1 MSKIT
6 LIPRLKEALS
16 EVRRVKSIAGTA
28 MLAALNLVL
37 NQFTIMVS
45 QMLEIGFAF
54 LTAACAAYL
63 YGPWLA
69 GLAGIVTDTIGYLFR
84 PNGPYFPFFAINE
97 FLLGFIYGCWFYKK
111 PVTLLRTFLAC
122 LTVVLVIN
130 LCLSPI
136 WLNMMYGNAAIIS
149 GIRLIKNMIKLPVD
163 TLLLY
168 TILKTLEKR
177 RHSFGRA

>member
-1 MSKIT
+1 MSEIT
-6 LIPRLKEALS
+6 LIPRLKLALA
-16 EVRRVKSIAGTA
+16 EVRRVRSLAGTA
-28 MLAALNLVL
+28 MLAAMNLVL

-54 LTAACAAYL
+54 LATACAAYL

-69 GLAGIVTDTIGYLFR
+69 GLAGIVTDTVGYLLR

-97 FLLGFIYGCWFYKK
+97 FLLGFIYGCWLYKK

-136 WLNMMYGNAAIIS
+136 WLNMMYGNVAVIS
-149 GIRLIKNMIKLPVD
+149 GLRLIKNIIKLPVD

-168 TILKTLEKR
+168 TILKTVEKR
-177 RHSFGRA
+177 RIGLSRP

>member
-1 MSKIT
+1 GVAGRTKSDACGAHSASRCCMIRAFRLLVRHTNAQGGVFMSEIT

-16 EVRRVKSIAGTA
+16 EVRRVRSIAGTA

-84 PNGPYFPFFAINE
+84 PNGPYFPFFAIN
-97 FLLGFIYGCWFYKK
+97 
-111 PVTLLRTFLAC
+111 
-122 LTVVLVIN
+122 
-130 LCLSPI
+130 
-136 WLNMMYGNAAIIS
+136 
-149 GIRLIKNMIKLPVD
+149 
-163 TLLLY
+163 
-168 TILKTLEKR
+168 
-177 RHSFGRA
+177 